1 MSQSSSHYKTDTVT
15 VTREGR
21 GMTDIEKEK
30 LNDLLYCIDGMSA
43 EYSQGN
49 YGNANDWM
57 RHIFNAYQEY
67 QESSSEEG

>member
-1 MSQSSSHYKTDTVT
+1 
-15 VTREGR
+15 
-21 GMTDIEKEK
+21 MTDIEKEK